1 MRTPLRSTAGAAPA
15 RTHGLALAF
24 ALAFALTAALALS
37 ACGSGPRVPDWQ
49 MNAKQ
54 SLDRAQ
60 AAYLTGRDQVEK
72 AEFGRARDQIAGTG
86 KVELIIRIELARCAA
101 RVAALSFDD
110 CSEFEALRSDASAA
124 DIAYANYLAGRAQP
138 SDATLLPEP
147 QRAVLAAGGDEAA
160 AKAVTAIADPLSRLV
175 AAGAVFRANR
185 ATPEVLKTAVDTASE
200 QGWRRPLVAWLN
212 VQALRAEKAG
222 DAEEAARLRRRIA
235 LVEGESKALA
245 PGS

>member
-1 MRTPLRSTAGAAPA
+1 MRTTFSV
-15 RTHGLALAF
+15 
-24 ALAFALTAALALS
+24 TAAAAMALILT

-60 AAYLTGRDQVEK
+60 AAYLTGKDQVEK
-72 AEFGRARDQIAGTG
+72 TEFARARDQITGTG
-86 KVELIIRIELARCAA
+86 KLELIIRIELARCAA
-101 RVAALSFDD
+101 HVAALSFGD
-110 CSEFEALRSDASAA
+110 CPGFEALRGDASAA

-138 SDATLLPEP
+138 SDAALLPEP

-160 AKAVTAIADPLSRLV
+160 ARAVTAIADPLSRLV

-235 LVEGESKALA
+235 LVEGERKAQA
-245 PGS
+245 PES

>member
-1 MRTPLRSTAGAAPA
+1 MTFLRRSAIAAATAV
-15 RTHGLALAF
+15 ALA
-24 ALAFALTAALALS
+24 
-37 ACGSGPRVPDWQ
+37 ACSSGPRVPDWQ

-60 AAYLTGRDQVEK
+60 AAYLSGRDQVEK
-72 AEFGRARDQIAGTG
+72 TEFARARDQIAGTG
-86 KVELIIRIELARCAA
+86 KVDLIIRIELARCAA
-101 RVAALSFDD
+101 RAAALSFSD
-110 CSEFEALRSDASAA
+110 CPGFEALRGDATAA
-124 DIAYANYLAGRAQP
+124 DIAYASYLAGRAQP
-138 SDATLLPEP
+138 ADAALLTEP
-147 QRAVLAAGGDEAA
+147 QRAVLAAAGDEAA
-160 AKAVTAIADPLSRLV
+160 ARAIAAIADPLSRLV

-235 LVEGESKALA
+235 LIEGEPKGLP